1 MTDVNECLI
10 DNGGCDQNCTNTNG
24 SFQCSCSTGYNL
36 CSNAYCIGNVKLV
49 LMIISLKSDID
60 ECLREDIC
68 SHACH
73 NTQGSYKC
81 TCQTGY
87 YLESDNNTCHG

>member
-1 MTDVNECLI
+1 M
-10 DNGGCDQNCTNTNG
+10 
-24 SFQCSCSTGYNL
+24 S
-36 CSNAYCIGNVKLV
+36 KLV

-68 SHACH
+68 SHECH
-73 NTQGSYKC
+73 NTQGSYEC